1 MPTAEEPAVND
12 ATPAA
17 TPTATP
23 TATPADVTLRVL
35 GPDEAASH
43 AAELAEVLID
53 CVHGGASVSFM
64 APLPQPKALAFW
76 QRVAEGVARGER
88 VLLVAEDG
96 TGQVIGTVQL
106 VLDQP
111 DNQPHRADIA
121 KMLVHRR
128 ARRQGIARRLLAAA
142 EDAARAAGKTVLV
155 LDTVTGGDAER
166 LYARCGWQRV
176 GIIPNYALMPDG
188 ALCSTTY
195 FHKQL

>member
-1 MPTAEEPAVND
+1 MITVRTLDASSATAAMPAL
-12 ATPAA
+12 
-17 TPTATP
+17 
-23 TATPADVTLRVL
+23 AD
-35 GPDEAASH
+35 
-43 AAELAEVLID
+43 VLID

-64 APLPQPKALAFW
+64 APLPQAKALAFW
-76 QRVAEGVARGER
+76 QGVAAGVARGER
-88 VLLVAEDG
+88 VLLVADDQ
-96 TGQVIGTVQL
+96 TGIVGTVQV

-128 ARRQGIARRLLAAA
+128 ARRQGIAAQLLAAA
-142 EDAARAAGKTVLV
+142 EAAARAAGKTVLV

-176 GIIPNYALMPDG
+176 GEIPNYALMPDG